1 MAGLVA
7 RFTSMPSFE
16 VARDAL
22 GARALIVLHDA
33 ARGRRVRIA
42 HRGATVL
49 SIEVRHRGRMIDLA
63 DGYRDAAE
71 LDARPSS
78 RFAVMVPFAN
88 RIADA
93 RYRFDGVDHDLQP
106 GVPEAERAARHGFV
120 RGVDFDVQ
128 ALSADD
134 DGAEATFGTAIPA
147 DAHPGYPFAIALAI
161 RYRLD
166 ARGLAMEATLH
177 NTGDRAAPCF
187 FGWHP
192 YFRLGDTPLAAWEL
206 QVPARTVIATDAGHI
221 PLAGD
226 AARMPIERAPSL
238 DFRAPRTVGALEL
251 NHAFADL
258 VPDADGL
265 QRSHLRDPASGLGF
279 ALWQERGVVL
289 AFTADTVSRDVRG
302 SLALEPMESWA
313 NAFNRADCADAIRL
327 APGAERRFR
336 CGVEFETA

>member
-16 VARDAL
+16 VARGAL
-22 GARALIVLHDA
+22 GAHALIVLHDA
-33 ARGRRVRIA
+33 ARNRRVRIA

-49 SIEVRHRGRMIDLA
+49 SIEVRHRGRTIDLA

-78 RFAVMVPFAN
+78 RFAVMLPFAN

-120 RGVDFDVQ
+120 RGADFDLQ
-128 ALSADD
+128 AFTADD
-134 DGAEATFGTAIPA
+134 DGAEATFTTTIPA

-166 ARGLAMEATLH
+166 ARGLTLEATMR
-177 NTGDRAAPCF
+177 NVGDRAAPCF

-192 YFRLGDTPLAAWEL
+192 YFRLGDTPLASWEL
-206 QVPARTVIATDAGHI
+206 QVPARTVIATDAGYI
-221 PLAGD
+221 PLPGD
-226 AARMPIERAPSL
+226 AARVPMDRAPSL
-238 DFRAPRTVGALEL
+238 DFRTPRVVGALEL

-258 VPDADGL
+258 VPAADGL
-265 QRSHLRDPASGLGF
+265 LRSRLRDPASGLGL
-279 ALWQERGVVL
+279 ALWQERGVML

-313 NAFNRADCADAIRL
+313 DAFNRADCADAIRL
-327 APGAERRFR
+327 GPGAERRFR

>member
-22 GARALIVLHDA
+22 GAHALIVLYDA
-33 ARGRRVRIA
+33 VRGRRVRIS

-49 SIEVRHRGRMIDLA
+49 SIEVRHRGRAVDLA

-71 LDARPSS
+71 LDTRPSS

-93 RYRFDGVDHDLQP
+93 RYRFDGVAHDLQP

-120 RGVDFDVQ
+120 RGVDFDLQ
-128 ALSADD
+128 SLSADD
-134 DGAEATFGTAIPA
+134 DGAEATFTTAIAA
-147 DAHPGYPFAIALAI
+147 DAHPGYPFAIALTI

-166 ARGLAMEATLH
+166 ARGLGLDVTMR
-177 NTGDRAAPCF
+177 NVGDRAVPCF

-206 QVPARTVIATDAGHI
+206 QVPARTVIATDAQYI
-221 PLAGD
+221 PLAG
-226 AARMPIERAPSL
+226 AAAQVSIDRAPAL
-238 DFRAPRTVGALEL
+238 DFRAPRAVGALEL

-258 VPDADGL
+258 APDADGL
-265 QRSHLRDPASGLGF
+265 QRSRLRDPASGLGL
-279 ALWQERGVVL
+279 ALWQERGVML

-313 NAFNRADCADAIRL
+313 DAFNRGDCADAIRL
-327 APGAERRFR
+327 LPGAERRFR

>member
-1 MAGLVA
+1 
-7 RFTSMPSFE
+7 MPSFE

-22 GARALIVLHDA
+22 GAHALIVLHDA
-33 ARGRRVRIA
+33 ARARSVRIA
-42 HRGATVL
+42 RRGATVL
-49 SIEVRHRGRMIDLA
+49 SIEVRHRDRTIDLA

-88 RIADA
+88 RIAGA
-93 RYRFDGVDHDLQP
+93 RYRFDGVDRDLQP
-106 GVPEAERAARHGFV
+106 GVPEVERAARHGFV
-120 RGVDFDVQ
+120 RGVDFDLQ

-134 DGAEATFGTAIPA
+134 DGAGATFTTAIAA

-161 RYRLD
+161 RYRLN
-166 ARGLAMEATLH
+166 ARGLTLEATMR

-192 YFRLGDTPLAAWEL
+192 YFRLGDTPLASWEL
-206 QVPARTVIATDAGHI
+206 QVPACTVIATDTGYI
-221 PLAGD
+221 PLPGH
-226 AARMPIERAPSL
+226 AARVPIDRAPAL
-238 DFRAPRTVGALEL
+238 DFRTPRAVGALEL

-258 VPDADGL
+258 VPDADGRL
-265 QRSHLRDPASGLGF
+265 RSRLRDPSSGLGL
-279 ALWQERGVVL
+279 ALWQERGVML

-313 NAFNRADCADAIRL
+313 DAFNRADCADAIRL